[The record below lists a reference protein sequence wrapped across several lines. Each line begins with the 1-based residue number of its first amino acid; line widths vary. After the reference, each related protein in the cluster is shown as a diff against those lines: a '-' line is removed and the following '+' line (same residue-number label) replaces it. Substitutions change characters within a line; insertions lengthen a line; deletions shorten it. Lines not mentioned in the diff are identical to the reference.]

1 MRPITPGLRGL
12 GAAPQLTAL
21 GTTSRRSSW
30 ADVKYEIVA
39 YVARAL
45 HPITSIE
52 MF

>member
-1 MRPITPGLRGL
+1 MRPITPGLRAL

-21 GTTSRRSSW
+21 GTRRSSW